1 MSTQVLS
8 TNIAETFAP
17 MSARRLLIFGG
28 IALVAGGMFF
38 GDIFAVFV
46 LHQNG
51 GQTGQALLAAA
62 EAARAGNPLAVKES
76 FQRVG
81 ALLEVVARKWMRTS
95 T

>member
-17 MSARRLLIFGG
+17 MSARRLLVFGG
-28 IALVAGGMFF
+28 IALIVGGMFF

-62 EAARAGNPLAVKES
+62 EAARPGSSGSQSKVSSES
-76 FQRVG
+76 ENCWKI
-81 ALLEVVARKWMRTS
+81 AAPKLTPTS